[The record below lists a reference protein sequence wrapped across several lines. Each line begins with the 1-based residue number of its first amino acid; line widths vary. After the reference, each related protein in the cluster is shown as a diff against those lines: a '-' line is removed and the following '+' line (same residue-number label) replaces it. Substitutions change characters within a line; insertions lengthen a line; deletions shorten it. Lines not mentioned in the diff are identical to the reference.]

1 MRQLMENKIASSYD
15 VEEHQ
20 IGQFLEDLLLEDGV
34 DRGPTGQNDS
44 DGWNVELVQFR
55 MATQPGDLWRKT
67 TDHFRLKKRS
77 K

>member
-1 MRQLMENKIASSYD
+1 MRQLMESKIASSYD

-44 DGWNVELVQFR
+44 DG
-55 MATQPGDLWRKT
+55 
-67 TDHFRLKKRS
+67 
-77 K
+77 